1 MKNNI
6 KRLFALLLAVALVFC
21 VAGCQSGGRTTTS
34 TITTTEEFTEGS
46 AVGGSST
53 TVVGG
58 NSGSSSGKNNLTS
71 SQAQKLEQAKKEL
84 EGYTFTIASGWIKL
98 ENDLNEN
105 TPLMDRLLW
114 EQIKKVEKDLG
125 CDIKVTRFYA
135 RNNEMRP
142 YIMAGKKVADLVE
155 TMPIWIPQNVNDG
168 SYKSWEDVP
177 GIDLSDTNKW
187 LPSSIKNGVYNGKKY
202 GIQFIKPAEARFCVM
217 FNKTL
222 LEKEGI
228 KADTLYK
235 LVKDKKWTWD
245 KMREFALKVT
255 KDNNSDG
262 INDNW
267 GILGKYDYIANAIL
281 PSFGGRLIAKN
292 KDGKYVYNLNS
303 ASSLAALNY
312 YDKLVNTDK
321 CVWVADQLLA
331 GAAPNEQT
339 YVQKFN
345 AGNGAFL
352 IWESWVLNQY
362 TALNANF
369 EYGILPLPLGGSQ
382 KNYVTPAHNEKT
394 FCVTSTNKDL
404 DKAVVVINALA
415 DGFGGY
421 KGDDWYED
429 VAADYFKNDVEKNV
443 EMYKLIID
451 SNMIDYGLTIEG
463 LEAHYYSL
471 IQNSIYTKTTTP
483 AAAVDSIK
491 NTYTDAINSV
501 FNKK

>member
-1 MKNNI
+1 MKNHL
-6 KRLFALLLAVALVFC
+6 KRALCFCLTIALVAC
-21 VAGCQSGGRTTTS
+21 ATGCQSGGRKTTS
-34 TITTTEEFTEGS
+34 TTTTTEEFTEG
-46 AVGGSST
+46 AGGNGTT
-53 TVVGG
+53 TVTTTS
-58 NSGSSSGKNNLTS
+58 SGSTGNKVTS
-71 SQAQKLEQAKKEL
+71 SQQQALDQAKKEL
-84 EGYTFTIASGWIKL
+84 DGYTFTIASGWIKL
-98 ENDLNEN
+98 EDELNEN

-114 EQIKKVEKDLG
+114 EQIKKVEKEFG

-135 RNNEMRP
+135 RNNDMRP

-187 LPSSIKNGVYNGKKY
+187 LPSSLKNGVYKGKIY
-202 GIQFIKPAEARFCVM
+202 GIQFIKPAEARFCVI

-222 LEKEGI
+222 LEKAGV
-228 KADTLYK
+228 KADTLYQ

-245 KMREFALKVT
+245 KMREYAMKVT
-255 KDNNSDG
+255 KDNDSDG
-262 INDNW
+262 INDTW
-267 GILGKYDYIANAIL
+267 GIIGKYDYIANAIL
-281 PSFGGRLIAKN
+281 PSFGGSLVAN

-303 ASSLAALNY
+303 ANSLAALNY

-331 GAAPNEQT
+331 GSAPNEMT
-339 YVQKFN
+339 YVQRFN
-345 AGNGAFL
+345 NGSSAFL
-352 IWESWVLNQY
+352 VWESWVLNQY
-362 TALNANF
+362 TKLNANF
-369 EYGILPLPLGGSQ
+369 DYGILPIPLGGNQ
-382 KNYVTPAHNEKT
+382 KNYVTPAHNEKA

-404 DKAVVVINALA
+404 EKAVVVINALA

-429 VAADYFKNDVEKNV
+429 VAADYFKNDVEKNI

-451 SNMIDYGLTIEG
+451 SNMIDPGLTIEG
-463 LEAHYYSL
+463 LEANYYSI
-471 IQNSIYTKTTTP
+471 IQNSIYTRTTTP